1 MKINVSLPAFLTLR
15 DLAQRVGDLARSIA
29 TGWNVEHRETG
40 RHRFPWNSLDYSGFT
55 FTGSGSMTWTVD
67 QADQNLYEYRLIDD
81 TLEIRWCIRSTDVGG
96 TAGNELRIS
105 FPAGYLAAADSVNTH
120 WYSDAGTEGVG
131 FAGTLAGDTFIRLY
145 KLGSGNWTLTTSD
158 NTSTAGYLAI
168 RVQ

>member
-1 MKINVSLPAFLTLR
+1 MRLPHPS
-15 DLAQRVGDLARSIA
+15 DVGTTDGLIAWARRLITAISGA
-29 TGWNVEHRETG
+29 WGVEHTASG
-40 RHRFPWNSLDYSGFT
+40 RHRFPWNTLDYSGFT

-81 TLEIRWCIRSTDVGG
+81 TLEIRWRIRNTDVGG
-96 TAGNELRIS
+96 TASNELRMS
-105 FPAGYLAAADSVNTH
+105 FPAGYLAAADSANTH